1 MHFILL
7 KNGQDVSAITESDMR
22 VNYDFYDEILLLL
35 TSKVLRKNSLMEDG
49 KLVERKVWFSMK
61 DDRFLEN
68 LLKIRE
74 N

>member
-35 TSKVLRKNSLMEDG
+35 TSKVLRKNSLMEEG

>member
-7 KNGQDVSAITESDMR
+7 RNGQDVSAITESDMR

-35 TSKVLRKNSLMEDG
+35 TSKVLRKNSLMEEG